1 MKYLLTGVAA
11 IAMLTACGD
20 KDKPVDGAGSEYATD
35 AAKDVKARKGDPATA
50 PQALAAFAL
59 DEADDSRTL
68 NGDKAVFTDVTLLAG
83 DDVGSDDD
91 EDGTHLDGA
100 DVKAKKLEFDG
111 LAMIDGKASFSR
123 MVMSD
128 ISLVPTDPEEAE
140 DGSASIGSIE
150 LVNPSPALKT
160 MAKVVLSSWTRFRSL
175 G

>member
-59 DEADDSRTL
+59 DEADDSRISFGSSTL

-83 DDVGSDDD
+83 DDVGSDGD

-150 LVNPSPALKT
+150 LVNPSPAL
-160 MAKVVLSSWTRFRSL
+160 AA
-175 G
+175 

>member
-20 KDKPVDGAGSEYATD
+20 KDKPVDAAGSEYASD

-50 PQALAAFAL
+50 PQALAALSFDQSA
-59 DEADDSRTL
+59 DSRISFGSSKVD
-68 NGDKAVFTDVTLLAG
+68 GDKAVFTDVTLLAA
-83 DDVGSDDD
+83 DDDESDDD
-91 EDGTHLDGA
+91 DGAHLSGA

-111 LAMIDGKASFSR
+111 LAMIDGKASFSK

-140 DGSASIGSIE
+140 EGSASIG
-150 LVNPSPALKT
+150 
-160 MAKVVLSSWTRFRSL
+160 
-175 G
+175 